1 MNNKTTANYAKIAV
15 IVVALAVALSCTV
28 GGTLAAFSATYTW
41 TSDNATAGDMA
52 YTDTQYAL
60 DLFGG
65 GSVAPGDSGSAP
77 LNGVDFGSA
86 PVEWTFSSDNADI
99 MPVVF
104 YTLAEDGAPEAASF
118 YSEYAFDGMDDLYAA
133 CPDGTPVR
141 LGDISDDVNAVA
153 ASLAVGKTLCWVWF
167 DTVYTDSAL
176 QTAATGAAVDAYVA
190 YCASICESEYAFSE
204 NIAAESGSMLVSAF
218 VVGQTGDT
226 LSYRACDLSQSALS
240 VRDGLLYVG
249 EEVAYVEDSGMFRK
263 PTSSAELTADS
274 AVWLLV
280 VASNSAEFE
289 ALLDGVRYENLGK
302 YALQGSGD
310 ADGTAVPDASGG
322 NRVLY
327 KLYPERTGGVR
338 AEISVTI
345 TATVSF

>member
-104 YTLAEDGAPEAASF
+104 YTLTDDGAPEAASF

-141 LGDISDDVNAVA
+141 LGDISDDVNVVA

-176 QTAATGAAVDAYVA
+176 QTAATGAAVDAYAA

-204 NIAAESGSMLVSAF
+204 NIAALPRLRPHA
-218 VVGQTGDT
+218 VGVE
-226 LSYRACDLSQSALS
+226 RA
-240 VRDGLLYVG
+240 R
-249 EEVAYVEDSGMFRK
+249 RI
-263 PTSSAELTADS
+263 
-274 AVWLLV
+274 AVC
-280 VASNSAEFE
+280 
-289 ALLDGVRYENLGK
+289 R
-302 YALQGSGD
+302 
-310 ADGTAVPDASGG
+310 
-322 NRVLY
+322 
-327 KLYPERTGGVR
+327 
-338 AEISVTI
+338 
-345 TATVSF
+345 